1 LTKYSDLPPICKGY
15 LLNYHFWRQRYTKR
29 NSWLKSYLFAME
41 ARSNEE
47 RFWPS
52 QVKIGYIPTGIYRE
66 NQFQKDELKKFRL
79 MKKNH
84 IRNIAII
91 SHVDHGKTTLLNAML
106 KQTGVFRVNQAVE
119 DRVMDSLD
127 LEKERGITIMAKNTA
142 IDYNGVKINIVDTPG
157 HADFGGEV
165 ERSLNM
171 VDGAILL
178 VDASEG
184 PLPQTRFVLKKALA
198 LHLPIILIINKID
211 RADARIEEVIN
222 DTYDLFIDLGAG
234 ENQIEFPILYTNA
247 KIGVSHKKRGDDST
261 DLRPLLQTIIEY
273 IPAPRG
279 NDEDIPQFLVTNLDY
294 DPYVGQ
300 IALGRLQSG
309 KLEMNSN
316 YSLCTKE
323 KIVPGIKFTALYTF
337 YGLTKK
343 AVTSVES
350 GDIIA
355 LSGVENVSIGD
366 TISSMTDPRPL
377 PRLQV
382 DEPTVSMMFYVNDS
396 PFAGTEGKYL
406 TSRHLLER
414 LEKEALRN
422 VAIKIKKLDRTDA
435 FEVCGRGELQMAVL
449 IETMRREGY
458 ELMVSRP
465 QVITKEQKGKTLE
478 PVERLFLDI
487 PEEFVGKITEKLSV
501 RKGRMESLVNKGSGR
516 VSMEFLIPSRGLIGF
531 RSQFL
536 TDTKGGGVMNSL
548 LEDYSPWFGPIP
560 QRMTG
565 ALVADRSGRVTSYAS
580 FAMEDRGEMIVEIGT
595 EVYAGMIVGERNRS
609 SDLNVN
615 IIKEKKLTNMRA
627 STSDTTII
635 LRPPRILSL
644 DQAIEF
650 IAEDELVEIT
660 PKSVRLRKMELDAA
674 RRQQKSRKDD

>member
-1 LTKYSDLPPICKGY
+1 L
-15 LLNYHFWRQRYTKR
+15 
-29 NSWLKSYLFAME
+29 
-41 ARSNEE
+41 
-47 RFWPS
+47 
-52 QVKIGYIPTGIYRE
+52 
-66 NQFQKDELKKFRL
+66 
-79 MKKNH
+79 KKNH
-84 IRNIAII
+84 LRNIAII

-119 DRVMDSLD
+119 DRVMDSMD
-127 LEKERGITIMAKNTA
+127 LEKERGITITAKNTA
-142 IDYNGVKINIVDTPG
+142 VEFNGVKINIVDTPG

-198 LHLPIILIINKID
+198 LRLPIILVINKID
-211 RADARIEEVIN
+211 RKDARVEEVIN
-222 DTYDLFIDLGAG
+222 ETYDLFIDLGA
-234 ENQIEFPILYTNA
+234 EEKQIEFPILYTMA
-247 KIGVSHKKRGDDST
+247 KIGVSHRKLGDDST
-261 DLRPLLQTIIEY
+261 DLQPLLQTIIDY
-273 IPAPRG
+273 VPAPQG
-279 NDEDIPQFLVTNLDY
+279 DDEAITQFLITNLDY

-300 IALGRLQSG
+300 IAIGRLQSG
-309 KLEMNSN
+309 KLEMNTN
-316 YSLCTKE
+316 YSLCSQD
-323 KIVPGIKFTALYTF
+323 KIVPGVKLSALYTF
-337 YGLTKK
+337 YGLAKK
-343 AVTSVES
+343 PVTVAES

-355 LSGVENVSIGD
+355 LSGVENVTIGD
-366 TISSMTDPRPL
+366 TISSFVSPQAL
-377 PRLQV
+377 PRLLV
-382 DEPTVSMMFYVNDS
+382 DEPTISMIFYVNDS
-396 PFAGTEGKYL
+396 PFAGKEGKFL

-414 LEKEALRN
+414 LEKESLRN
-422 VAIKIKKLDRTDA
+422 VAIKIKKLGRTNA

-465 QVITKEQKGKTLE
+465 QVITKEQDGKTVE

-487 PEEFVGKITEKLSV
+487 PEEFVGKITEKLSI

-548 LEDYSPWFGPIP
+548 LEDYAPWFGSIP
-560 QRMTG
+560 QRTTG
-565 ALVADRSGRVTSYAS
+565 VLVADRSGRVTPYAS

-595 EVYAGMIVGERNRS
+595 EVYGGMVVGERNRTG
-609 SDLNVN
+609 DMDVN
-615 IIKEKKLTNMRA
+615 ITKEKKLTNMRA
-627 STSDTTII
+627 STSDATII
-635 LRPPRILSL
+635 LRPPRVLSL

-650 IAEDELVEIT
+650 ISENELVEVT
-660 PKSVRLRKMELDAA
+660 PQSVRLRKMELDATK
-674 RRQQKSRKDD
+674 RMQKSRKEE

>member
-1 LTKYSDLPPICKGY
+1 L
-15 LLNYHFWRQRYTKR
+15 
-29 NSWLKSYLFAME
+29 
-41 ARSNEE
+41 
-47 RFWPS
+47 
-52 QVKIGYIPTGIYRE
+52 
-66 NQFQKDELKKFRL
+66 
-79 MKKNH
+79 KKNH
-84 IRNIAII
+84 LRNIAII

-119 DRVMDSLD
+119 DRVMDSMD
-127 LEKERGITIMAKNTA
+127 LEKERGITITAKNTA
-142 IDYNGVKINIVDTPG
+142 VEYNGVKINIVDTPG

-198 LHLPIILIINKID
+198 LGLPIILVINKID
-211 RADARIEEVIN
+211 RSDARIDEVIN
-222 DTYDLFIDLGAG
+222 ETYDLFIDLGAE

-247 KIGVSHKKRGDDST
+247 KIGVSHKKLGDDSA
-261 DLRPLLQTIIEY
+261 DLQPLLQTIIEH
-273 IPAPRG
+273 IPSPRG
-279 NDEDIPQFLVTNLDY
+279 NDEAITQFLVTNLDY

-300 IALGRLQSG
+300 IAIGRLQSG
-309 KLEMNSN
+309 KLEMNTN
-316 YSLCTKE
+316 YSLCTE
-323 KIVPGIKFTALYTF
+323 DKIIPGVKLTALYTF
-337 YGLTKK
+337 YGLAKK
-343 AVTSVES
+343 PAQFVES

-355 LSGVENVSIGD
+355 LSGVENVTIGD
-366 TISSMTDPRPL
+366 TISSFIEPQAL

-396 PFAGTEGKYL
+396 PFGGKEGKYL

-414 LEKEALRN
+414 LEKEELRN

-465 QVITKEQKGKTLE
+465 QVITRQQNGKTCE

-487 PEEFVGKITEKLSV
+487 PEEFVGKITEKLSI

-548 LEDYSPWFGPIP
+548 LEDYAPWFGPIP
-560 QRMTG
+560 QRTTG
-565 ALVADRSGRVTSYAS
+565 VLVADRSGRVTPYAS
-580 FAMEDRGEMIVEIGT
+580 YAMEDRGEMIVEIGT

-615 IIKEKKLTNMRA
+615 IVKEKKLTNMRA
-627 STSDTTII
+627 STSDATII
-635 LRPPRILSL
+635 LRPPRVFSL

-650 IAEDELVEIT
+650 IAEDELVEVT
-660 PKSVRLRKMELDAA
+660 PKNIRLRKMELDAT
-674 RRQQKSRKDD
+674 RRQMKSRKED

>member
-1 LTKYSDLPPICKGY
+1 
-15 LLNYHFWRQRYTKR
+15 
-29 NSWLKSYLFAME
+29 
-41 ARSNEE
+41 
-47 RFWPS
+47 
-52 QVKIGYIPTGIYRE
+52 
-66 NQFQKDELKKFRL
+66 

-84 IRNIAII
+84 LRNIAII

-106 KQTGVFRVNQAVE
+106 KQTGVFHANRVVE
-119 DRVMDSLD
+119 DRVMDSMD
-127 LEKERGITIMAKNTA
+127 LERERGITIMAKNTA
-142 IDYNGVKINIVDTPG
+142 VDYNGVKINIVDTPG

-184 PLPQTRFVLKKALA
+184 PLPQTRFVLKKALG
-198 LHLPIILIINKID
+198 LHLPIILVINKID
-211 RADARIEEVIN
+211 RSDARIEEVIN
-222 DTYDLFIDLGAG
+222 ETYDLFIDLGA
-234 ENQIEFPILYTNA
+234 EEHQIEFPILYTNA
-247 KIGVSHKKRGDDST
+247 KIGVSHKKLGDEST
-261 DLRPLLQTIIEY
+261 DLSSLLQTIIEY
-273 IPAPRG
+273 MPPPSG
-279 NDEDIPQFLVTNLDY
+279 NDESIPQFLVTNLDY

-300 IALGRLQSG
+300 IAVGRLQSG
-309 KLEMNSN
+309 KLEMNN
-316 YSLCTKE
+316 QYSLCATD
-323 KIVPGIKFTALYTF
+323 KIIAGVKFTALYTF
-337 YGLTKK
+337 FGLTKK
-343 AVTSVES
+343 QTDVVES

-355 LSGVENVSIGD
+355 LAGVDNVKIGD
-366 TISSMTDPRPL
+366 TISSFTDPKAL
-377 PRLQV
+377 PRLLV
-382 DEPTVSMMFYVNDS
+382 DEPTVSMMFYVNDG
-396 PFAGTEGKYL
+396 PFAGKEGKYL

-422 VAIKIKKLDRTDA
+422 VAIKIKKTERTDA

-465 QVITKEQKGKTLE
+465 RVITREVNGKTHE

-487 PEEFVGKITEKLSV
+487 PEEFVGRITEKLSI

-548 LEDYSPWFGPIP
+548 LEDYAPWAGSIP
-560 QRMTG
+560 QRLTG
-565 ALVADRSGRVTSYAS
+565 VLVADRPGRVTSYAS
-580 FAMEDRGEMIVEIGT
+580 YAMEDRGEMIVEIGT
-595 EVYAGMIVGERNRS
+595 EVYAGMVVGERNRS

-627 STSDTTII
+627 STSDATVI
-635 LRPPRILSL
+635 LRPPRVLSL

-660 PKSVRLRKMELDAA
+660 PKSVRLRKMELDATK
-674 RRQQKSRKDD
+674 RQMKSRKED